1 MPESNFIQAVVVKEY
16 QPGEIIVR
24 EGDPNEYF
32 YVILDGEERISQ
44 LDKTIRILTDH
55 DVFGLENY
63 FRGINY
69 STTAR
74 ARKTSRIATY
84 RCENIEDIS
93 YTNPSFVSIILK
105 SAYMQL
111 EQTTSIAEANIPY
124 TEVINLDV
132 REYADGEII
141 IEEDTYGMEVFRLI
155 QTEGGLE
162 VSKKGK
168 SIAVINNVGEYF
180 GEISIILD
188 EPRSATIRSIGR
200 SIVEIMNVKDI
211 GFERMIHENPEIAD
225 KIITG
230 LANRLKEAN
239 LKLLNGFY

>member
-1 MPESNFIQAVVVKEY
+1 MSESNFIQAIGVKEY

-32 YVILDGEERISQ
+32 YVILDGEVRISQ
-44 LDKTIRILTDH
+44 LDKTIRLLSDR

-63 FRGINY
+63 FRGNNY

-84 RCENIEDIS
+84 RCEHIEEIA
-93 YTNPSFVSIILK
+93 YTNPSLVSTILQ

-132 REYADGEII
+132 REYANGDLII
-141 IEEDTYGMEVFRLI
+141 SEDTYGTEIFRLT
-155 QTEGGLE
+155 QTDGGLE

-168 SIAVINNVGEYF
+168 PIAVISKTGEYF
-180 GEISIILD
+180 GEMSFILG

-200 SIVEIMNVKDI
+200 SVVEVMTVEDG
-211 GFERMIHENPEIAD
+211 GFEKILHENPDIAD
-225 KIITG
+225 KIIAG
-230 LANRLKEAN
+230 LAKRLNEAN
-239 LKLLNGFY
+239 LMLVK